1 MKGIVVERGAGIA
14 RISLARPE
22 AGNAIDLALAEAL
35 AEAAIACDED
45 GTVRCVLLRAEG
57 RLFCAGGDITQFSEA
72 GDDAPAYLKRIT
84 GALHV
89 AIARL
94 ARMRKPLITAI
105 QGPAAGAGMSLAL
118 LGDIALA
125 SKSAHFTPAYGAIG
139 LTPDGG
145 MSWLLPRLVGL
156 RKAQEL
162 LLTNRRIA
170 AADAAMLGLI
180 TRVVDDQLFE
190 SEVEALLVRLVEGP
204 SGAMGAMRELLLT
217 SFSSGLE
224 TQMEL
229 EARSIAD
236 AIRSREGREGV
247 AAFLQKRKALFA
259 ERG

>member
-22 AGNAIDLALAEAL
+22 AGNAIDLVLAEAL